1 MTPARPACAE
11 PRYNSPFGLDL
22 PTEQSPRRP
31 IVTADEYE
39 ALLAVAPQ
47 VHQLF
52 RLALVVVHETGHR
65 SRAVRL
71 LRWADLDL
79 DSQEIRWRAQND
91 KIGYEHETY
100 LTMDAVTA
108 LRESRRAGGVLSEW
122 VFPSTKSP
130 GQPVSRYVFAE
141 WWQRGA
147 ARAKLPAMTGRGW
160 HSLRRQFATELKHV
174 PLKDLAQLGG
184 WKSAQ
189 TILTCYQQA
198 DQATMRQA
206 LATRQRL
213 EARA

>member
-1 MTPARPACAE
+1 
-11 PRYNSPFGLDL
+11 
-22 PTEQSPRRP
+22 
-31 IVTADEYE
+31 
-39 ALLAVAPQ
+39 VAPQ

-79 DSQEIRWRAQND
+79 ARQEVRWRAEND

-100 LTMDAVTA
+100 LTADAVTA

-122 VFPSTKSP
+122 VFPSAASP
-130 GQPVSRYVFAE
+130 GQPVSRYVFSE

-147 ARAKLPAMTGRGW
+147 ELATLAGVTGRGW
-160 HSLRRQFATELKHV
+160 HSLRRQFATKLKHV
-174 PLKDLAQLGG
+174 PLKDLAELGG
-184 WKSAQ
+184 WKNAQ

-198 DQATMRQA
+198 DKATMQQA

>member
-1 MTPARPACAE
+1 
-11 PRYNSPFGLDL
+11 
-22 PTEQSPRRP
+22 
-31 IVTADEYE
+31 VTAAEYE

-79 DSQEIRWRAQND
+79 DGQEVRWRAEND
-91 KIGYEHETY
+91 KIGYQHETC
-100 LTMDAVTA
+100 LTADAVTA

-122 VFPSTKSP
+122 VFPGAGDPS
-130 GQPVSRYVFAE
+130 QPVSRYVFSE

-147 ARAKLPAMTGRGW
+147 ELAKLAAVTGRGW

-174 PLKDLAQLGG
+174 PLKDLAELGG
-184 WKSAQ
+184 WKNAQ

-198 DQATMRQA
+198 DKATMRQA

-213 EARA
+213 EALA